1 MRNLLLIIAFVA
13 CSVYASAQK
22 AHFIYLQ
29 SDNSSPF
36 YLKMNDKIYSSATSG
51 YLILSDLVD
60 STYNFSIGFP
70 SSQSESRFIV
80 PLAGKDRGFL
90 LKNFDSGLG
99 LFDLQN
105 LTITYPEKDD
115 APKNIAYIKRNDDF
129 SSLLSKAA
137 RDTTLL
143 YAVVRLKE
151 EDAPV
156 KKEEP
161 KSYTDQT
168 TTVKDS
174 FETANSQADLAL
186 GSKRTGPDSLSVEPL
201 NPGIKKEQT
210 ANLTTGDS
218 EDFKKDTVAFKE
230 KTGNPDQLVDTTA
243 NNNEVARGK
252 KSDTA
257 DFSPVEQ
264 TGVFKKSQV
273 KKHSESSTSEGFGL
287 VFYDSYDGGEDT
299 IRLLI
304 PNPPI
309 RFKETADTDTSSQQE
324 GFIHVDELKR
334 DTVQQAPLT
343 VEKSTNV
350 PVKAKCKSEAS
361 DKDFFKL
368 RKDMAAEN
376 TDEAMVTEAKK
387 FFRNKCFSTEQ
398 IKNLSALFLTSAGK
412 YLFFDAAYLHVSD
425 QQNFPSLESEIKD
438 DYYLKRFKAL
448 IGE

>member
-1 MRNLLLIIAFVA
+1 MRNLFLIIAFVA

-22 AHFIYLQ
+22 VYFIYLQ

-36 YLKMNDKIYSSATSG
+36 YIKMNDKIYSSATSG
-51 YLILSDLVD
+51 YLILSDLAD

-80 PLAGKDRGFL
+80 QLAGKDRGFL
-90 LKNFDSGLG
+90 IKNFDSGLG

-105 LTITYPEKDD
+105 LTITYPQKED

-151 EDAPV
+151 DDASV

-161 KSYTDQT
+161 KNYTDQAT
-168 TTVKDS
+168 IVEDS
-174 FETANSQADLAL
+174 SETAKPQTDLAL
-186 GSKRTGPDSLSVEPL
+186 ESKKTDPDSLSVEPL
-201 NPGIKKEQT
+201 KPEIKKEET
-210 ANLTTGDS
+210 ANLTTGNS

-230 KTGNPDQLVDTTA
+230 KMKDSDPLADTTA
-243 NNNEVARGK
+243 NNNEVATEM
-252 KSDTA
+252 KSDTVSS
-257 DFSPVEQ
+257 SPVGE
-264 TGVFKKSQV
+264 TTVFKKSQV

-287 VFYDSYDGGEDT
+287 VFYDSYDGGQDT

-309 RFKETADTDTSSQQE
+309 RFKETTDSDTSSQQDS
-324 GFIHVDELKR
+324 FIHVDELKR

-376 TDEAMVTEAKK
+376 TDEAMVAEAKK
-387 FFRNKCFSTEQ
+387 FFRNKCFSTNQ

>member
-22 AHFIYLQ
+22 VYFIYLQ

-36 YLKMNDKIYSSATSG
+36 YIKMNDKIYSSATSG
-51 YLILSDLVD
+51 YLILSNLVD

-70 SSQSESRFIV
+70 SLQSESRFIV
-80 PLAGKDRGFL
+80 QLAGKDRGFL
-90 LKNFDSGLG
+90 IKNFESGLG

-105 LTITYPEKDD
+105 LTITYPQKDD

-143 YAVVRLKE
+143 YAIVRLKE
-151 EDAPV
+151 DDASV

-161 KSYTDQT
+161 KSFTDQNS
-168 TTVKDS
+168 VAKDS
-174 FETANSQADLAL
+174 SETANSQADLAVE
-186 GSKRTGPDSLSVEPL
+186 SKNTDSLSVEPL
-201 NPGIKKEQT
+201 KPEIKKEET
-210 ANLTTGDS
+210 ASITTEDS
-218 EDFKKDTVAFKE
+218 KELKKDTVAFKE
-230 KTGNPDQLVDTTA
+230 RTEEPHQLADTVNA
-243 NNNEVARGK
+243 NEVATEK
-252 KSDTA
+252 KSDTV
-257 DFSPVEQ
+257 DSSPVEQ
-264 TGVFKKSQV
+264 AMVFKKSQV

-287 VFYDSYDGGEDT
+287 VFYDSYEGGQDT

-309 RFKETADTDTSSQQE
+309 LFKETTDADTSSQQE
-324 GFIHVDELKR
+324 SFIHFDELKK
-334 DTVQQAPLT
+334 DTVQQARIT
-343 VEKSTNV
+343 VEKNTNV
-350 PVKAKCKSEAS
+350 PVKAKCKSDAS

-387 FFRNKCFSTEQ
+387 FFRNKCFTTEQ

-412 YLFFDAAYLHVSD
+412 YLFFDAAYLHISD